1 MQGTTL
7 GSPISSLECFS
18 TILLGL
24 PRWPRW
30 WRICLQ
36 CRIPR
41 FDPQVEKIPWRRE
54 WLPTLGFLLG
64 EFQAK
69 TWTITWQAIVHE
81 VTELDTT
88 EQHIDFTTKLLTVPQ
103 AIDSFCYYD
112 NFFLEISFS
121 SFLALNTTHL
131 LLNYKFISP
140 IRISSLNSR
149 FIYLNTYLTK

>member
-1 MQGTTL
+1 MPGTTL
-7 GSPISSLECFS
+7 GSPISSLESFS

-41 FDPQVEKIPWRRE
+41 FDPQVEEIPWRRE

-64 EFQAK
+64 EFHGQRNLAGYSLWGHK
-69 TWTITWQAIVHE
+69 
-81 VTELDTT
+81 ELDTT

-131 LLNYKFISP
+131 LLNYKFMSP
-140 IRISSLNSR
+140 IQTSSLNSR